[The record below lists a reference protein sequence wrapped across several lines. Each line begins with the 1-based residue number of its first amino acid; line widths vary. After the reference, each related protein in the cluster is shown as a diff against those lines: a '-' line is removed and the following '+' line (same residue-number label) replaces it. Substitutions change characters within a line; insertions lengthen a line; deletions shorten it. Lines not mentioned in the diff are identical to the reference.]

1 MENYNIY
8 NEIGRGQ
15 HSYVYKARR
24 KRSIEYVAVKSTAKE
39 RMAKILNEVQ
49 FLHKLNST
57 YVLKFHNWYESSNH
71 IWIIFEFCIGGDLL
85 NLITLDKS
93 LPESSI
99 KNFGHD
105 LVRGL
110 HYLHTNGI
118 IYCDLKPANVLIDE
132 YGCLKLSDFGLARKI
147 PTEESVQKDPQAP
160 GSPHYM
166 APELFEQIPVH
177 SFASDFW
184 ALVQVI
190 LAQIDIITQGC
201 VLYELRAG
209 VQPFANR
216 GFLDLRNRIQTT
228 ELELPPKNVEMS
240 DNFCHLLRR
249 LMEKDP
255 ARRIAWDELLDH
267 PFWETRPD
275 ILTTTLP
282 SQDYFTKRYP
292 PTQSSILVE
301 QISPKNDRINVETP
315 QESLPAVETPSERRS
330 IASNVSTSTCSNDSE
345 AKTRPA
351 TAPIILSKPKEEYP
365 QVEDPI
371 SSENPSPPPPKT
383 APLPQHSRRKGP
395 SNLTV
400 RDARKRI
407 FTTADCVVKPIV
419 ACNEIEK
426 VSVPRVNVSSL
437 PFTTVS
443 ASSLTKQRDIEEKL
457 EEIYHYLR
465 GDASVAEKHN
475 ALAYLNSLSTS
486 SKLAN
491 IIVNS
496 SLLDVLVKL
505 LEQSTSSALSSR
517 LCLVLGTMI
526 RYATFIAPDVFSD
539 VKPDSL
545 IFVLTKIL
553 SNIDNVQITRR
564 AMACLGELGFYMSTQ
579 SANFGSPVV
588 DCFIRGLQDPDSI
601 VRHYAVQTVCNILTQ
616 GGSVDLV
623 AHFVNPL
630 VVQAL
635 IQHGLLAK
643 PSNHFRVSIM
653 QTLSQM
659 LKHVNSSQFAGVQEA
674 IFSITEV
681 HLPLIWENLEFSRSQ
696 VRWTIS
702 SLNVLNSTLEFSTRK
717 TTDQTTEAFLDT
729 ITRFDDIRDLLNTRE
744 HEELSGQAQHD
755 ESGRFKDVDV
765 KLTNL
770 VHGKTILLMYFG
782 LQISREFTIRFVNSY
797 IIETIEPILATSE
810 SNASFTKKYALHS
823 AQQLVALL
831 IRVALEV
838 SFSLVDES
846 SIPLLPLFEGLFHQL
861 LSYRSCRQY
870 LLDLLFSSEDYEA
883 FIMGISNLLQCQHA
897 ANAAVNIL
905 VLIFDSGDD
914 IVSHVED
921 LDLLWFDTAFIQIVH
936 ILRDSSWSPD
946 ILVNCVRII
955 YKALMLFPP
964 SSNTDEFIVHH
975 LLPVFHELLRANTTD
990 ESVRRFAAELL
1001 HAIVHRDIAFVTILH
1016 ELKLIQPI
1024 LGLLNH
1030 TMSTSVTKLLLY
1042 IQQSGEVPMEDLYN
1056 MEMATS
1062 LATSLIET
1070 QHQDMLAAAED
1081 LCEIMYA
1088 LLYEHYVAFRN
1099 KTFQESMSIYRRRHR
1114 VFLKCIPSLL
1124 RLCVVTAGTHY
1135 ASSETTLDDPSLCEK
1150 AARCFSVISQLFE
1163 MEAHEWL
1170 MPIDDESPMACAV
1183 LNGSASVQLRC
1194 LQGLKVILRANRG
1207 TLKLPRRLCVKL
1219 EQLSQYAP
1227 ESKVAG
1233 AASEVLHLVE

>member
-1 MENYNIY
+1 
-8 NEIGRGQ
+8 
-15 HSYVYKARR
+15 
-24 KRSIEYVAVKSTAKE
+24 
-39 RMAKILNEVQ
+39 MAKILNEVQ

-57 YVLKFHNWYESSNH
+57 HVLKFHNWYESSNH

-105 LVRGL
+105 LVMGL
-110 HYLHTNGI
+110 HYLHTNGT

-147 PTEESVQKDPQAP
+147 PTEESVQKDSLAP

-184 ALVQVI
+184 AL
-190 LAQIDIITQGC
+190 GC

-255 ARRIAWDELLDH
+255 AKRIAWDELLNH

-282 SQDYFTKRYP
+282 SQEYFTKRYP

-301 QISPKNDRINVETP
+301 HISPKNDRINVETL

-351 TAPIILSKPKEEYP
+351 TAPIILSKPKEESP

-383 APLPQHSRRKGP
+383 APLPQHSRPKGP

-426 VSVPRVNVSSL
+426 VSVPRINESSL

-443 ASSLTKQRDIEEKL
+443 ASSMTKQRDIEEKL

-475 ALAYLNSLSTS
+475 ALAYLYSLSTS
-486 SKLAN
+486 SKFAN

-539 VKPDSL
+539 IKPDAL

-553 SNIDNVQITRR
+553 SNNDNVQITRR

-623 AHFVNPL
+623 AHFVSPSA
-630 VVQAL
+630 VQAL

-653 QTLSQM
+653 QTLSQV
-659 LKHVNSSQFAGVQEA
+659 LKHVNSSQFADVQEA

-717 TTDQTTEAFLDT
+717 TTDQSTMAFLDT
-729 ITRFDDIRDLLNTRE
+729 ITRLDDIRDLLNTRE

-782 LQISREFTIRFVNSY
+782 LQISREFTIRFVNSS

-846 SIPLLPLFEGLFHQL
+846 TIPLLPLFEGLFHQL

-921 LDLLWFDTAFIQIVH
+921 LDLLWFDTAFIQIVR
-936 ILRDSSWSPD
+936 ILGDSSWSPD

-1056 MEMATS
+1056 MEIVTS

-1099 KTFQESMSIYRRRHR
+1099 KTSQESMSIYRRRHR

-1124 RLCVVTAGTHY
+1124 RLCVATAGTHY
-1135 ASSETTLDDPSLCEK
+1135 ASSETTLDDLSLCEK

-1207 TLKLPRRLCVKL
+1207 TLKLPRRLCDKL
-1219 EQLSQYAP
+1219 EVLSQYAA

-1233 AASEVLHLVE
+1233 VASEVLHLVE